1 MVEILV
7 AMVISLIV
15 IGAAT
20 LSFNKQNTVLADE
33 NVSTSIRAKGREAVD
48 QLTEEI
54 KMAGFGLPPNA
65 GFTAISPTSLS
76 YRTNQNDIRTT
87 TPPCTACP
95 GTVAAASGSTAITV
109 IDETGF
115 ANGDKIVI
123 YDPNLKIFETNTV
136 TGTTAGTLNLGSAL
150 LNDYVYGINTNLVM
164 VNKYNDVTITLTGTD
179 ITRTIDGSTIILVP
193 DVVSATGLSLDYA
206 GAATPAEV
214 EKVVLEVSLVDP
226 NHPNF
231 VIDFKT
237 DINMRNS

>member
-1 MVEILV
+1 MEILV
-7 AMVISLIV
+7 ATVIALIV
-15 IGAAT
+15 IAGAT
-20 LSFNKQNTVLADE
+20 ISFSKQNSILADE
-33 NVSTSIRAKGREAVD
+33 NFSTHIRAKGREAVD
-48 QLTEEI
+48 QLTNEI

-76 YRTNQNDIRTT
+76 YRTNLNDIRTT

-95 GTVAAASGSTAITV
+95 GTVAAAAGDTTITV
-109 IDETGF
+109 VDETGF
-115 ANGDKIVI
+115 ANGDKIVV
-123 YDPNLKIFETNTV
+123 YDPNLKIFETTTV

-150 LNDYVYGINTNLVM
+150 LNDYVYGVNTNLVM

-179 ITRTIDGSTIILVP
+179 ITRTTDGSTIILVP
-193 DVVSATGLSLDYA
+193 DVVATTGLALDYA

-214 EKVVLEVSLVDP
+214 EKVNLEISLVDP